1 MVQVSESGVK
11 ALHRYF
17 EDEEQS
23 PLRITLEADEF
34 GPSFVLV
41 PDQPKRTDDVYT
53 IDGIT
58 LIVNNNL
65 HKRAGRFSIDYTE
78 TGFRNGLI
86 ISSDDPMSD
95 TAGCDACCGC

>member
-1 MVQVSESGVK
+1 MVQVSESGVR
-11 ALHRYF
+11 ALQKYF

-23 PLRITLEADEF
+23 PLRITLEAGDM

-65 HKRAGRFSIDYTE
+65 HRRAGRFSIDYTE
-78 TGFRNGLI
+78 TGARAGLT
-86 ISSDDPMSD
+86 ISSDEPMSD
-95 TAGCDACCGC
+95 TAGCDACCSC